1 MIYYQPQ
8 LTSYFFYKNLFS
20 YFQAKEFPYRDLDLL
35 LNRNAKHLLA
45 NQLNEETTR
54 YFAKEPYPILGY
66 RIQAGDW
73 NVRDIDIQVV
83 FDKEIIIS
91 YRKSGHNS
99 SATEKTTMR
108 EVASCVIPLEPT
120 PKPPI
125 FHDQEELI
133 KGLNWLLLQISAGIE
148 ADLTYDISLIAMDP
162 DLNIEL
168 NLEITKQGEVM
179 DLLLGVP
186 AHAANR
192 QAR

>member
-1 MIYYQPQ
+1 MIYYRNQ
-8 LTSYFFYKNLFS
+8 LTSYFFYKKILG
-20 YFQAKEFPYRDLDLL
+20 YFLAKEFPYRDLDLL

-45 NQLNEETTR
+45 NHLSKETTR

-73 NVRDIDIQVV
+73 KVKEIDIQVV

-91 YRKSGHNS
+91 YRS
-99 SATEKTTMR
+99 SIHHDTMERANMR
-108 EVASCVIPLEPT
+108 EVASCVISLEPT

-125 FHDQEELI
+125 FHDEELLLR
-133 KGLNWLLLQISAGIE
+133 GLNWLLTQISAGIE
-148 ADLTYDISLIAMDP
+148 ADLTYDMSLIAMDP
-162 DLNIEL
+162 DLNMEL
-168 NLEITKQGEVM
+168 NLEISKQNEVM

-186 AHAANR
+186 THATDS

>member
-1 MIYYQPQ
+1 MIYYRNQ
-8 LTSYFFYKNLFS
+8 LTSYFFYKKILS
-20 YFQAKEFPYRDLDLL
+20 YFLAKEFPYRDLDLL

-45 NQLNEETTR
+45 NHLNEETAR

-73 NVRDIDIQVV
+73 KIKEIDIQVV

-91 YRKSGHNS
+91 YRS
-99 SATEKTTMR
+99 SIHHDTMERANMR
-108 EVASCVIPLEPT
+108 EVASCVISLEPT

-125 FHDQEELI
+125 FQDEELLLR
-133 KGLNWLLLQISAGIE
+133 GLNWLLTQISAGIE
-148 ADLTYDISLIAMDP
+148 ADLTYDMSLIAMDP
-162 DLNIEL
+162 DLNMEL
-168 NLEITKQGEVM
+168 NLEISKQNEVM

-186 AHAANR
+186 DYATDR